1 MTMPQRLAARPP
13 AFLLPLLLLVLLVGC
28 GGPVATTSGA
38 LRPAATLALTPT
50 ASAASSPAASAR
62 PTASVGAS
70 TAAAPRTTVG
80 VAAPN
85 VPPGLAATATA
96 VAKLPTASAA
106 PTGPAATVGERMIV
120 GGTAITLNARQD
132 NAPSDALP
140 PPAGSRRYI
149 VSLTIENVGTT
160 SLLYSALFA
169 TIVLT
174 DDSTVSVTFDTY
186 PTPLLAGGALDPG
199 ASTRGWLTFDLPTSA
214 IPARLVYDD
223 TAGVATFML
232 K

>member
-1 MTMPQRLAARPP
+1 MTMPQRLP
-13 AFLLPLLLLVLLVGC
+13 ALVLLLVLLAGC
-28 GGPVATTSGA
+28 GSIATTSGA
-38 LRPAATLALTPT
+38 LRPAVGTATVAPTPSAVT
-50 ASAASSPAASAR
+50 APGASAR
-62 PTASVGAS
+62 PTVGGG
-70 TAAAPRTTVG
+70 G
-80 VAAPN
+80 VAVPSRTVTGGSLPN

-96 VAKLPTASAA
+96 VAALPTASAA
-106 PTGPAATVGERMIV
+106 PAAPAAKLGERVVV
-120 GGTAITLNARQD
+120 GGAAITLNAKQD

-149 VSLTIENVGTT
+149 VSLTIENTGTAP
-160 SLLYSALFA
+160 LLYSALFA

-174 DDSTVSVTFDTY
+174 DDSVVNVTFDTY

-199 ASTRGWLTFDLPTSA
+199 EDTRGWLTFDLPTGA

-223 TAGVATFML
+223 PDGVATFTL